1 MSTTTT
7 VPVSELVS
15 EDWQLAEEN
24 TERPTALAVHLRRR
38 AHILPYFRLI
48 HAEGDDSQVRIVFAS
63 HSVKIT
69 GHGLEALLAAL
80 STQSVVRLVQPT
92 ETEAK
97 FGIRGLNATKV
108 NGPAITGITVVRT
121 EDEEEDQ

>member
-1 MSTTTT
+1 MSTTT

-15 EDWQLAEEN
+15 EDWQLAEEDAK
-24 TERPTALAVHLRRR
+24 RPTALVVHLRRH

-48 HAEGDDSQVRIVFAS
+48 HAEGDDSQVRIAFAS
-63 HSVKIT
+63 HSVRIT

-92 ETEAK
+92 ESEAK

-121 EDEEEDQ
+121 EDEEES

>member
-1 MSTTTT
+1 MSTTT

-24 TERPTALAVHLRRR
+24 NDRPTNLTVHLRRR
-38 AHILPYFRLI
+38 THILPYFRLI
-48 HAEGDDSQVRIVFAS
+48 CAEGDDSQVLISFAS

-80 STQSVVRLVQPT
+80 STQSVVSLIQPT
-92 ETEAK
+92 ENEAK
-97 FGIRGLNATKV
+97 FGIRGPNAIKID
-108 NGPAITGITVVRT
+108 GPAITGMAVVRT
-121 EDEEEDQ
+121 EDEKES